1 MKNIL
6 LKVVLAFVV
15 LSFGFGLNASAQAQ
29 QDGTLVYSLPNTS
42 MSLVVKAIKESYV
55 PGPYAKYAKKYL
67 GIDVPMESQQ
77 KYSLES
83 IKLVPYLEA
92 DQSTRYV
99 ITPNSPLVTSNL
111 FKVTSQGLVLL
122 ADQAKGT
129 EEYWRFPTLADN
141 YSVDAQGATPNF
153 TNTRTTLYK
162 TVKNAEGG
170 FDKVAIQQ
178 SQVVQKSLEK
188 KASEAASTIFSL
200 RAKRVEIITGDTDAT
215 FSGEALG
222 AAVAEI
228 NRLEAEFLELFLGKR
243 ESVVQEMSFDVLPTK
258 ENARQLYVAFR
269 ISDADGLLQPSN
281 VTGRPI
287 IMEITPETKNE
298 NVKQVV
304 TPALSKK
311 ISKNVGSELIYRVPT
326 ICSVKI
332 LDGQTLL
339 LNSRVPIYQFGEI
352 LSFPSDI
359 ILK

>member
-6 LKVVLAFVV
+6 LKVVLASVV

-188 KASEAASTIFSL
+188 KEIG
-200 RAKRVEIITGDTDAT
+200 RAHV
-215 FSGEALG
+215 
-222 AAVAEI
+222 
-228 NRLEAEFLELFLGKR
+228 
-243 ESVVQEMSFDVLPTK
+243 
-258 ENARQLYVAFR
+258 
-269 ISDADGLLQPSN
+269 
-281 VTGRPI
+281 
-287 IMEITPETKNE
+287 
-298 NVKQVV
+298 
-304 TPALSKK
+304 
-311 ISKNVGSELIYRVPT
+311 
-326 ICSVKI
+326 
-332 LDGQTLL
+332 
-339 LNSRVPIYQFGEI
+339 
-352 LSFPSDI
+352 
-359 ILK
+359 

>member
-1 MKNIL
+1 M
-6 LKVVLAFVV
+6 
-15 LSFGFGLNASAQAQ
+15 
-29 QDGTLVYSLPNTS
+29 
-42 MSLVVKAIKESYV
+42 
-55 PGPYAKYAKKYL
+55 
-67 GIDVPMESQQ
+67 
-77 KYSLES
+77 
-83 IKLVPYLEA
+83 
-92 DQSTRYV
+92 
-99 ITPNSPLVTSNL
+99 L
-111 FKVTSQGLVLL
+111 FRS
-122 ADQAKGT
+122 
-129 EEYWRFPTLADN
+129 LADN

-298 NVKQVV
+298 NIKQVV
-304 TPALSKK
+304 TPALSKE
-311 ISKNVGSELIYRVPT
+311 ISKNVGSDLIYRVPT
-326 ICSVKI
+326 ICSVKV

-339 LNSRVPIYQFGEI
+339 LNSRVPIYQFGET